1 MFVGWVMTIA
11 AMGVLS
17 ALLEALLPEG
27 PLRKT
32 ALVAIG
38 LVMLIAIASPLVKLI
53 SGVGAWIS

>member
-1 MFVGWVMTIA
+1 MFANWVMTIA

-38 LVMLIAIASPLVKLI
+38 LVTLVAIASPLSSLI
-53 SGVGAWIS
+53 EGAGAWTN